1 MISFHSLEDRIVKRF
16 MRDAAHPPQP
26 PKGVPVRAADLPPPV
41 MTLVGKAMFPTE
53 AEIVAN
59 PRCRSAVLRVAQKV
73 GNPSGPVPANG
84 GDRPAAGP
92 SQGMASQ
99 KHGAA
104 KRRTTV
110 TPAHG
115 RGPGGGSH

>member
-1 MISFHSLEDRIVKRF
+1 MICFHSLEDRIVKRF

-26 PKGVPVRAADLPPPV
+26 PKRVPVRAVDLPQPV
-41 MTLVGKAMFPTE
+41 MTLVGKAMFPSDV
-53 AEIVAN
+53 EIAAN

-73 GNPSGPVPANG
+73 G
-84 GDRPAAGP
+84 PAAGP
-92 SQGMASQ
+92 SQGMAIQ
-99 KHGAA
+99 EPGAA